1 MAAFGRI
8 PDVRFEQKPIID
20 SPLSAKSGPTLTKK
34 NAATTAH
41 EVGAVR
47 GRLLEEIFGVLD
59 IICTKESYPWRAF
72 PCNSNPPSLRGD

>member
-1 MAAFGRI
+1 MLRLAALGQYQ
-8 PDVRFEQKPIID
+8 PLSV
-20 SPLSAKSGPTLTKK
+20 SPGEWLLSAKSGPTLTKK

-72 PCNSNPPSLRGD
+72 PCNSNPLSLRGD